1 MAMKDRTVYDNY
13 SSMKK
18 GGVEGPRLAQAPITQ
33 VYDLK
38 QQILEQYKLL
48 QENPDHEVELK
59 LYESDNAVQVLKQ
72 QKIADSVILGEAQR
86 QFTKSHSKKIAKSA
100 FDVSVRGVFQSV
112 QDGNGLN
119 KLFDQQH
126 SLTGLLDNV
135 DGDKNFTVP
144 FAVTKLKNTAKVS
157 ATDICAFGY
166 DCVNNK
172 SKKSNPVENF
182 YIGLNSGNPKCIKIY
197 EHLDNLELDVM
208 ENNYKV
214 FPEYPTRHSLEGFAL
229 FQGIYE
235 GKNLAPWVRY
245 MKKSVNILRDSYTN
259 SSYSKVNP
267 TKAKILNIY
276 DMKGVSYLLYRVSVL
291 ADTVNFS
298 QEHLQYAIESY
309 WNRHTE
315 MLQLDGEKMNRLNT
329 PKVSGLWE
337 ESVAYNYVL
346 RAYNRFAIEKSVPL
360 LDLKQLFPNVWQVY
374 HPAG

>member
-13 SSMKK
+13 SSMKR
-18 GGVEGPRLAQAPITQ
+18 GGVESPRLARAPITR
-33 VYDLK
+33 VYSLK
-38 QQILEQYKLL
+38 EQILEQSKLL
-48 QENPDHEVELK
+48 SEDPNHEVELK
-59 LYESDNAVQVLKQ
+59 LYESENAVQVLKQ
-72 QKIADSVILGEAQR
+72 RTVADSVILGEAQR
-86 QFTKSHSKKIAKSA
+86 QFTKSHSKKIAKSV
-100 FDVSVRGVFQSV
+100 FDVCVRGVFQSV
-112 QDGNGLN
+112 QDKNGLN

-135 DGDKNFTVP
+135 DGNKDFTVP
-144 FAVTKLKNTAKVS
+144 FAVTVLKDNSKVS

-214 FPEYPTRHSLEGFAL
+214 FPESPNRFSLEGFAL
-229 FQGIYE
+229 FQGVYD

-245 MKKSVNILRDSYTN
+245 MKKSVGILRT
-259 SSYSKVNP
+259 SYSNSAYAKVNP

-276 DMKGVSYLLYRVSVL
+276 DMKGVSYLLYRVSTL
-291 ADTVNFS
+291 ADTINFD

-315 MLQLDGEKMNRLNT
+315 MLHLDGEKMNRLNT

>member
-1 MAMKDRTVYDNY
+1 MTMKNRTVFDNY
-13 SSMKK
+13 CSMKK
-18 GGVEGPRLAQAPITQ
+18 GGVPAPLLAGAPITRTYSLEEQ
-33 VYDLK
+33 V
-38 QQILEQYKLL
+38 LEQAELL
-48 QENPDHEVELK
+48 QKNPNHKVEIK
-59 LYESDNAVQVLKQ
+59 LYESENAVQILKHRPL
-72 QKIADSVILGEAQR
+72 ATSVILGKAQR
-86 QFTKSHSKKIAKSA
+86 QFTKSHSKKIAKNG
-100 FDVSVRGVFQSV
+100 FDVSVRGIFQSV
-112 QDGNGLN
+112 QDENGEN

-126 SLTGLLDNV
+126 SLTGFLDNV
-135 DGDKNFTVP
+135 DGDKEYTAP
-144 FAVTKLKNTAKVS
+144 FAVTVLKNNSKKTA
-157 ATDICAFGY
+157 TQICAFGY

-182 YIGLNSGNPKCIKIY
+182 YIGLHSGNSKCVKLF

-214 FPEYPTRHSLEGFAL
+214 FPEHPNRFSLEGFAL

-235 GKNLAPWVRY
+235 GQNLAPWVRY
-245 MKKSVNILRDSYTN
+245 MKKSVEILRTSYNN
-259 SSYSKVNP
+259 SSYAKVNP

-276 DMKGVSYLLYRVSVL
+276 DIKGVSYLLYRVSTH
-291 ADTVNFS
+291 ADTVNFD
-298 QEHLQYAIESY
+298 QEHLEYSIKSY

-346 RAYNRFAIEKSVPL
+346 RAYNRFANERSVSV
-360 LDLKQLFPNVWQVY
+360 LDLEQLFPNIWQVY